1 MTDLETKVAT
11 SLETLHLALN
21 SLEPA
26 IEHVKSVVK
35 ASEAVKKI
43 INENEKFLN
52 NQRDLNDEHK
62 VKLVASLDEG
72 VDRISKKSHEV
83 LDGVKSS
90 TEDIVKLDQSINDY
104 LETIKKID
112 FPTRLTSIENDI
124 SSVSSALNNIQG
136 AVNNIQNEI
145 IRLER
150 ETRSDIKSL
159 SQNVNKGNDDIS
171 LKITQIKK
179 ENKTLKI
186 LVIVVMA
193 LSMASVLANFI

>member
-104 LETIKKID
+104 LEAIKKID

-136 AVNNIQNEI
+136 TVNNIQNEI

-171 LKITQIKK
+171 LKIAQINK

>member
-104 LETIKKID
+104 LEAIKKID

>member
-1 MTDLETKVAT
+1 M
-11 SLETLHLALN
+11 
-21 SLEPA
+21 
-26 IEHVKSVVK
+26 
-35 ASEAVKKI
+35 
-43 INENEKFLN
+43 
-52 NQRDLNDEHK
+52 
-62 VKLVASLDEG
+62 
-72 VDRISKKSHEV
+72 
-83 LDGVKSS
+83 DGVKSS

-171 LKITQIKK
+171 LKIAQIKK

>member
-104 LETIKKID
+104 LD
-112 FPTRLTSIENDI
+112 
-124 SSVSSALNNIQG
+124 
-136 AVNNIQNEI
+136 
-145 IRLER
+145 
-150 ETRSDIKSL
+150 
-159 SQNVNKGNDDIS
+159 
-171 LKITQIKK
+171 
-179 ENKTLKI
+179 
-186 LVIVVMA
+186 LVE
-193 LSMASVLANFI
+193 

>member
-26 IEHVKSVVK
+26 IEHVQGVVK

-43 INENEKFLN
+43 INENISFLN
-52 NQRDLNDEHK
+52 NQRELNDEHK

-72 VDRISKKSHEV
+72 VDKISKKSYEV
-83 LDGVKSS
+83 LDGVKTS

-150 ETRSDIKSL
+150 ETRSDIKTL
-159 SQNVNKGNDDIS
+159 SQNIDKGNDETS
-171 LKITQIKK
+171 LKLAQITK

-186 LVIVVMA
+186 LVIVIIM
-193 LSMASVLANFI
+193 LSMASVLTNFI